1 MSTLQRR
8 IAREFCVRQTRSA
21 EIELIG
27 TNCVGR
33 EKIVRA
39 RRADNVVLI
48 DTIAAD
54 SDRADEHAVAIKWK
68 TTWENCNAVGQIESD
83 AVPKWRRTKICRG
96 REREVGFGPGKPG
109 KFVLF
114 GEKRPRVV
122 GVDSGRIKFLRQKP
136 DAARGHG
143 DIQTKP
149 KEVVTRIKKGGAR
162 FLHCDVPAK

>member
-48 DTIAAD
+48 DAIAAD

-68 TTWENCNAVGQIESD
+68 TTRENCNAVG
-83 AVPKWRRTKICRG
+83 
-96 REREVGFGPGKPG
+96 
-109 KFVLF
+109 
-114 GEKRPRVV
+114 
-122 GVDSGRIKFLRQKP
+122 
-136 DAARGHG
+136 
-143 DIQTKP
+143 
-149 KEVVTRIKKGGAR
+149 
-162 FLHCDVPAK
+162 

>member
-48 DTIAAD
+48 DAIAAD
-54 SDRADEHAVAIKWK
+54 SDRADGHAVIFAPK
-68 TTWENCNAVGQIESD
+68 TRRSAWTWRYPNQTQESRD
-83 AVPKWRRTKICRG
+83 AN
-96 REREVGFGPGKPG
+96 
-109 KFVLF
+109 
-114 GEKRPRVV
+114 
-122 GVDSGRIKFLRQKP
+122 
-136 DAARGHG
+136 
-143 DIQTKP
+143 
-149 KEVVTRIKKGGAR
+149 KKGWCALFALR
-162 FLHCDVPAK
+162 RPS